1 MMRKK
6 HITTEIIDENRE
18 SIANFLGLEYSAVIP
33 TDIPNC
39 YTINISE
46 NKEAQEIYKKSYPY
60 GNTLFPNH
68 FDFSNDIQVQ
78 WTGSKIT
85 PA

>member
-6 HITTEIIDENRE
+6 HITTPVVDENRQA
-18 SIANFLGLEYSAVIP
+18 IADFLGLDYLAVIP
-33 TDIPNC
+33 TEAPGC

-46 NKEAQEIYKKSYPY
+46 NTEAQAIYKKSYPY
-60 GNTLFPNH
+60 GNTMIPNH
-68 FDFSNDIQVQ
+68 FDFSGEIQVQ